1 MLNVQFKYKDI
12 KPYEQKYKVFHKQN
26 VPLLHEM
33 HLSGMKHYSIK
44 PKSSIEKLY
53 EFPAAQ
59 SKRRGIRR
67 YDLRYT
73 TGQIPDFDYKLEEIA
88 EVDENEIL
96 DNFKQGKV
104 KVDVDFA
111 SVKPM
116 NFREAQI
123 NNMREE
129 VGEPNQLTALRVEC

>member
-1 MLNVQFKYKDI
+1 MLNVQFKYKGI
-12 KPYEQKYKVFHKQN
+12 KPYEPNYKVFHKQN

-44 PKSSIEKLY
+44 HKIAIEKLY

-111 SVKPM
+111 DRKSV
-116 NFREAQI
+116 
-123 NNMREE
+123 
-129 VGEPNQLTALRVEC
+129 V